1 MNPYVMMCVF
11 AIQTG
16 RMTIEQVPMQYRDE
30 VNKELSK
37 LE

>member
-30 VNKELSK
+30 VIKELSK

>member
-1 MNPYVMMCVF
+1 MNPFVLMCVL

-16 RMTIEQVPMQYRDE
+16 RMTIEQVPIQYRDE
-30 VNKELSK
+30 VIIELSK

>member
-1 MNPYVMMCVF
+1 MNSFVMMCVF

-30 VNKELSK
+30 VIKELSK

>member
-1 MNPYVMMCVF
+1 MNPFVMMCVF
-11 AIQTG
+11 VIQTG

-30 VNKELSK
+30 VIKELNK

>member
-1 MNPYVMMCVF
+1 MNPFVMMCVF

-16 RMTIEQVPMQYRDE
+16 RMTIEQVPMQYHDE
-30 VNKELSK
+30 VIKELSK

>member
-1 MNPYVMMCVF
+1 MNPFVMMCVV

-30 VNKELSK
+30 VIKELSK
-37 LE
+37 LK

>member
-1 MNPYVMMCVF
+1 MNPFVIMCVF

-30 VNKELSK
+30 VIKELSK

>member
-1 MNPYVMMCVF
+1 MNPFVMMCVF

-16 RMTIEQVPMQYRDE
+16 RMTIEQVPIQYRNE
-30 VNKELSK
+30 VIIELSK

>member
-1 MNPYVMMCVF
+1 MNPFVMMCVF

-16 RMTIEQVPMQYRDE
+16 RMTIEQVPIQYRDE
-30 VNKELSK
+30 VIKELSK

>member
-1 MNPYVMMCVF
+1 MNPFVMMCVF

-16 RMTIEQVPMQYRDE
+16 RMTIEQVPMQYRNE
-30 VNKELSK
+30 VIIELSK

>member
-1 MNPYVMMCVF
+1 MNFYVLMCII

-30 VNKELSK
+30 VIIELSK

>member
-1 MNPYVMMCVF
+1 MNPFVMMCVF

-16 RMTIEQVPMQYRDE
+16 RMTIEQVPMPYRDE
-30 VNKELSK
+30 VIIELSK